1 MKKVSIEVLKSVKL
15 ASNFTLYEMVVS
27 QLATIHSVNNMPSKI
42 QIEKLRT
49 LCTKI
54 LQPVRNHFNSPVKV
68 KCAFTCVA
76 LNTFKNGA
84 VNSQHIYAEAVD
96 FYVSGVD
103 IKKVALWIRNNLDF
117 DILQYEY
124 PNNDSSKAGWI
135 HVSYVSADKNRH
147 LDLTTESGLRKY
159 MLSQNFSLYELTDS
173 ATARSHGIYN
183 VPDEAG
189 IEKLRQVCLN
199 VLQPVRNHYNKAVN
213 VSSGFRTP
221 ALNSLIKG
229 SSKTSQHQKCEA
241 VDYEIRGVD
250 NGDLANWVAENLEYD
265 QVILEYHGDDSNDP
279 NDGWVHTSYVAPPK
293 RNRKAKLKIDNKG
306 TVRVSKF

>member
-1 MKKVSIEVLKSVKL
+1 MRKISDEELKSIKL
-15 ASNFTLYEMVVS
+15 TSNFTLYEMVAS
-27 QLATIHSVNNMPSKI
+27 PMATIHSINNMPTSA
-42 QIEKLRT
+42 QIDKLRT
-49 LCTKI
+49 LCIKI
-54 LQPVRNHFNSPVKV
+54 LQPVRNHFNCPVKV
-68 KCAFTCVA
+68 RSAFTCVA

-84 VNSQHIYAEAVD
+84 ISSQHIHAEAVD

-103 IKKVALWIRNNLDF
+103 IKKVAFWIRKNLDF

-135 HVSYVSADKNRH
+135 HVSYVSSSKNRH
-147 LDLTTESGLRKY
+147 LDLTTETGLRKY
-159 MLSQNFSLYELTDS
+159 MLSQNFSLFELTDS
-173 ATARSHGIYN
+173 ATARAHGIYN

-241 VDYEIRGVD
+241 VDYEIKGVD
-250 NGDLANWVAENLEYD
+250 NSELANWVADNLEYD
-265 QVILEYHGDDSNDP
+265 QIILEYHGDDSNDP

-293 RNRKAKLKIDNKG
+293 RNRKSKLNISKKG